1 MAQGDTSGN
10 SSGFSLPPPVGE
22 GSAPAA
28 GTATTTAP
36 GGEPLPLPGL
46 ADTSSRDLLIG
57 GAILLVLFV
66 GFFFAK
72 NGYANALVARR
83 VPPVKA
89 NAAGW
94 ALFVALASIGTAVV
108 LSAVNAARFM
118 TPLILG
124 PLGAVAL
131 LSLGLMALNARR

>member
-1 MAQGDTSGN
+1 MAQGDTSN
-10 SSGFSLPPPVGE
+10 SSGFRLPPPSGE
-22 GSAPAA
+22 ASTSGGA
-28 GTATTTAP
+28 ATTAVPDGPAP
-36 GGEPLPLPGL
+36 PLPGL
-46 ADTSSRDLLIG
+46 ADTTSRDLLIG
-57 GAILLVLFV
+57 GAILLVLFI

-94 ALFVALASIGTAVV
+94 GLFVALASIGTAVV

-118 TPLILG
+118 TPLILV

-131 LSLGLMALNARR
+131 LSLGLMVFNGRK

>member
-1 MAQGDTSGN
+1 MAQDTTSN
-10 SSGFSLPPPVGE
+10 SSGFSLPPPSGE
-22 GSAPAA
+22 AASAA
-28 GTATTTAP
+28 GTATMAP
-36 GGEPLPLPGL
+36 GGDPVPMPGL

-94 ALFVALASIGTAVV
+94 GLFVALASIGTAVV

-124 PLGAVAL
+124 PLAAVAL
-131 LSLGLMALNARR
+131 LSLGLMVLNGRR

>member
-1 MAQGDTSGN
+1 MAQGDLSN
-10 SSGFSLPPPVGE
+10 SSSGFSLPPPGGE
-22 GSAPAA
+22 AS
-28 GTATTTAP
+28 AP
-36 GGEPLPLPGL
+36 GGAATTAMPGGEAMPLPPL
-46 ADTSSRDLLIG
+46 ADTTSRDLLIG
-57 GAILLVLFV
+57 GAILLVLFI

-94 ALFVALASIGTAVV
+94 GLFVALASIGTAVV

-118 TPLILG
+118 TPLILV

-131 LSLGLMALNARR
+131 LSLGLMVFNGRK